1 VIPGEW
7 LLADDP
13 IEINAGRRK
22 LRVSVRN
29 TGDRPIQVGSHFHF
43 FEVNRALKFDRSATL
58 GMRLDVPS
66 GQSIRFEAGDERDV
80 ELVALGGHGRVVGFN
95 SLLDGGT
102 SARWTVERALRK
114 ATRLGF
120 RSTEGEN
127 RDGADARGQQMND
140 PRAGGDA

>member
-1 VIPGEW
+1 VVIVIPGEW
-7 LLADDP
+7 LLADEP

-43 FEVNRALKFDRSATL
+43 FEVNRALEFDRPTTI

-80 ELVALGGHGRVVGFN
+80 ELVAFGGFGRVIGFN
-95 SLLDGGT
+95 GLLDGAT
-102 SARWTVERALRK
+102 SSRPAVEGALRR
-114 ATRLGF
+114 ATDLGF
-120 RSTEGEN
+120 STSVVAEE
-127 RDGADARGQQMND
+127 AR
-140 PRAGGDA
+140 R

>member
-22 LRVSVRN
+22 LRLSVQN

-43 FEVNRALKFDRSATL
+43 FEVNRVLEFDRPATL

-80 ELVALGGHGRVVGFN
+80 QLVAFGGHGRVIGFN
-95 SLLDGGT
+95 GLLDGGV
-102 SARWTVERALRK
+102 SSRRTVERALRR
-114 ATRLGF
+114 AGDRAF
-120 RSTEGEN
+120 S
-127 RDGADARGQQMND
+127 GAD
-140 PRAGGDA
+140 GDRP

>member
-22 LRVSVRN
+22 LRLSVRN
-29 TGDRPIQVGSHFHF
+29 TGDRPVQVGSHFHF
-43 FEVNRALKFDRSATL
+43 FEVNRALEFDRRLAL

-80 ELVALGGHGRVVGFN
+80 ELVTFGGHGRVIGFN

-102 SARWTVERALRK
+102 SSRRTVARAFERA
-114 ATRLGF
+114 ARLGF
-120 RSTEGEN
+120 S
-127 RDGADARGQQMND
+127 GADGER
-140 PRAGGDA
+140 P

>member
-22 LRVSVRN
+22 LRLSVRN

-43 FEVNRALKFDRSATL
+43 FEVNRALEFDRPATL

-80 ELVALGGHGRVVGFN
+80 ELVCFGGHGRVIGFN
-95 SLLDGGT
+95 NLLDGAT
-102 SARWTVERALRK
+102 SSRDAVARALERAADR
-114 ATRLGF
+114 AF
-120 RSTEGEN
+120 F
-127 RDGADARGQQMND
+127 GADRD
-140 PRAGGDA
+140 RR